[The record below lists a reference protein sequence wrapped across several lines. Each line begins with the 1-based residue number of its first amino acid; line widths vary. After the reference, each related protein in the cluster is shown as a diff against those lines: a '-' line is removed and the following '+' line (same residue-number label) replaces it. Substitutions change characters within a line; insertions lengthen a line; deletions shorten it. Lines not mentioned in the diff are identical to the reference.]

1 MLYVD
6 FGKDVVIRTFT
17 GLKQFKR
24 YTAFKNAR
32 AVRDVPVAVMFE
44 AHTII
49 IESQDGSKVEW
60 HKNRHRG
67 LGVLTAEELEQF
79 VWQKLS
85 SEVIG

>member
-6 FGKDVVIRTFT
+6 FGKDVVIQTFT
-17 GLKQFKR
+17 GLKQFNR

-32 AVRDVPVAVMFE
+32 SIREVPATVMVE

-49 IESQDGSKVEW
+49 IESQDGSKVAW

-67 LGVLTAEELEQF
+67 LGALTAGELKQF
-79 VWQKLS
+79 LFQKLA
-85 SEVIG
+85 SEIR